1 MWHNDRKSKGGKS
14 MESELDY
21 TCIVCEKQNGKGIMI
36 CSQFICNDCESEII
50 RTDVNDAKYSFY
62 IQKLKRI
69 GYKNI
74 I

>member
-1 MWHNDRKSKGGKS
+1 